1 VTLPCPGPPA
11 PATELPPPVER
22 CMSGRWRV
30 SLIDPM
36 QSVAVAAKN
45 DRLPQQSLVIVVAC
59 LSVFYSRSHMLDFYF
74 SPIID
79 SNNRMYH
86 PVHSYISIFSLSQ
99 HQHST
104 LNHFRIYF
112 VDNKIEKII
121 K

>member
-1 VTLPCPGPPA
+1 VTLPGLGRPA
-11 PATELPPPVER
+11 PAAELPPPVER

-30 SLIDPM
+30 GLIDSI

-45 DRLPQQSLVIVVAC
+45 ERLPQQSLVIVVAC

-74 SPIID
+74 SSIID
-79 SNNRMYH
+79 SNNKMYH
-86 PVHSYISIFSLSQ
+86 PVHSHISIFSLNQ
-99 HQHST
+99 HQHFT

-112 VDNKIEKII
+112 LDNKIEKII